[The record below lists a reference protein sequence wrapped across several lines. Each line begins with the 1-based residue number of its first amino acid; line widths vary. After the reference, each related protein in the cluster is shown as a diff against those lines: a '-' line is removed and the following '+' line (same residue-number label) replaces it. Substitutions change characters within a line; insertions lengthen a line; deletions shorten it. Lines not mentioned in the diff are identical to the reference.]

1 MKLIPLSSGSS
12 GNSIFIEENNTRI
25 LIDAGHSGKKIESL
39 LKDIDVDPSTIDAIF
54 VTHEHIDHVK
64 GVGVLHRRY
73 KMDVFASEV
82 TFRAMESQVKKID
95 GEKIKIF
102 QNSIGFRYKDLY
114 IEPMEIYHDCQE
126 GNSFVIHSKDEKATI
141 LTDTG
146 WVNTEMMKKMDGSDI
161 YYLEANHNVE
171 MLVNGTYPWQTKQR
185 ILSNRG
191 HLSNENAGEIL
202 NKLLRKK
209 GERIILAHLSSDN
222 NSPSIALKEV
232 NTKLRESGKIEGVDY
247 TIKVAKRDAVTRDEV
262 ENE

>member
-82 TFRAMESQVKKID
+82 TFRAMESQVKKIEA
-95 GEKIKIF
+95 EKIKIF

-126 GNSFVIHSKDEKATI
+126 GNSFVIYSKDEKATI

-222 NSPSIALKEV
+222 NSPEYCIERSKH
-232 NTKLRESGKIEGVDY
+232 KI
-247 TIKVAKRDAVTRDEV
+247 K
-262 ENE
+262 

>member
-12 GNSIFIEENNTRI
+12 GNSIYIEENNTRI

-39 LKDIDVDPSTIDAIF
+39 LKDIDVEPESLDAIF

-64 GVGVLHRRY
+64 GVGVLNRRY
-73 KMDVFASEV
+73 KMDVFSSET
-82 TFRAMESQVKKID
+82 TFRAMEKIVKKI
-95 GEKIKIF
+95 EPENIKVF
-102 QNSIGFRYKDLY
+102 QNTVGFRYKDLY
-114 IEPMEIYHDCQE
+114 IEPMEIFHDSQE
-126 GNSFVIHSKDEKATI
+126 GTSFVIHSKNEKATI

-146 WVNTEMMKKMDGSDI
+146 WVSTDMMKKIYGSDI
-161 YYLEANHNVE
+161 YYIEANHNID

-202 NKLLRKK
+202 SHLLQKK

-222 NSPSIALKEV
+222 NRPSIALKEV
-232 NTKLRESGKIEGVDY
+232 NTKLYENGKMEGVDY
-247 TIKVAKRDAVTRDEV
+247 TIEVAKRDSVTRGKE
-262 ENE
+262 

>member
-95 GEKIKIF
+95 GEKINIF

-126 GNSFVIHSKDEKATI
+126 GNSFIIHSKDEKATI

-146 WVNTEMMKKMDGSDI
+146 WVNTEMM
-161 YYLEANHNVE
+161 
-171 MLVNGTYPWQTKQR
+171 R
-185 ILSNRG
+185 IWT
-191 HLSNENAGEIL
+191 
-202 NKLLRKK
+202 
-209 GERIILAHLSSDN
+209 
-222 NSPSIALKEV
+222 AL
-232 NTKLRESGKIEGVDY
+232 TF
-247 TIKVAKRDAVTRDEV
+247 TI
-262 ENE
+262 